1 MIDINIVTPYDSNNF
16 GAMLQAYA
24 LKLVV
29 EMNAKGKKVAIYK
42 YDLPKQHKKYTI
54 KRFVQEFAQ
63 FIDRSSILEGNKKF
77 EQFRND
83 YFNLSKEDSY
93 IYISGS
99 DQIWN
104 PNNFQPKFFLD
115 FVPSGSVKASYAAS
129 LGVSFA
135 SSEQILKICE
145 NLNTFNYISV
155 RENNAKILLKNN
167 VNKNI
172 FVHVDPTLLL
182 SKNQWITIEKEVS
195 KKLKDY
201 ILVYLL
207 HIHNDA
213 IKIINQLKK
222 MTKKKVVL
230 IDRTGVNRF
239 ILNAD
244 YVLSNIGP
252 QEFLWLFDHADYVV
266 TSSFHGTVFS
276 IIYEKKFIPLINPN
290 SPSRINNLLELL
302 EIKVPTNTDELVE
315 NNIDWKKV
323 NELVTKEQNR
333 SKEYL
338 LSILR

>member
-1 MIDINIVTPYDSNNF
+1 M
-16 GAMLQAYA
+16 
-24 LKLVV
+24 
-29 EMNAKGKKVAIYK
+29 
-42 YDLPKQHKKYTI
+42 
-54 KRFVQEFAQ
+54 
-63 FIDRSSILEGNKKF
+63 
-77 EQFRND
+77 
-83 YFNLSKEDSY
+83 
-93 IYISGS
+93 
-99 DQIWN
+99 
-104 PNNFQPKFFLD
+104 D